1 MSKGVRVINV
11 DQYNM
16 QRNRVMESIEEVM
29 DFAIA
34 PDQCQFLPD
43 CCAVCIH
50 YYFRPYHMETSS
62 ILDSLEYNN
71 SSDKDPEEGV
81 CTVSTNINQCD
92 DDIIFP
98 QQYTYF
104 FKICANFQRRSCEDY
119 YKR

>member
-1 MSKGVRVINV
+1 M
-11 DQYNM
+11 
-16 QRNRVMESIEEVM
+16 
-29 DFAIA
+29 
-34 PDQCQFLPD
+34 
-43 CCAVCIH
+43 
-50 YYFRPYHMETSS
+50 
-62 ILDSLEYNN
+62 EYNN